1 MRNDEVDYGEEEKFT
16 VTQKQK
22 IFLYLTPLQFSNHFK
37 RFFNKAI
44 YRKTELFDL
53 CVNVSL
59 SKVAKSLNKK

>member
-1 MRNDEVDYGEEEKFT
+1 MRNDEVDLWRGGEIHRYAEAKD
-16 VTQKQK
+16 
-22 IFLYLTPLQFSNHFK
+22 FLYLTPLQFSNHFK

>member
-1 MRNDEVDYGEEEKFT
+1 MERRRNSPLRRSKRF
-16 VTQKQK
+16 
-22 IFLYLTPLQFSNHFK
+22 FLYLTPLQFSNHFK